1 MKRVTRVLCVV
12 IALTLVLGGM
22 MTGCGDNAGKATE
35 TSSVADTA
43 AATTAVASAG
53 IDTSEHVKLNWLL
66 VGDPAKDWDSVQAEF
81 NNLAGK
87 DLNAEIAA
95 TFIGWGEFSQKYPLV
110 IMSGQDLDMVFT
122 APWTSYSANVQKNA
136 FLELTEDMLQK
147 YAPAALQKLPQDAWN
162 EVKVDGKVYAIPRN
176 KIEVNAPI
184 GVAVRGDLLKK
195 YGMTSIASIDDLE
208 KYYEN
213 VKKNEKSLIP
223 LNSMASDWHPGY
235 FMLMPKGINW
245 DDLSAAGL
253 TYFATDAKPT
263 AMAISQNP
271 IMQDWFKKARD
282 WYNKG
287 YFNKNILNSKVNS
300 QTAFAQGQS
309 ASAIEQETSFNGD
322 YKKINDEHPDWDI
335 QFFLMNGETGPYYR
349 AAYNGTSFAISA
361 ASKNPERSLMF
372 LDKLFSS
379 EEYFSLAAYGIKGK
393 HWELT
398 ADNKIKVP
406 DGQPV
411 DLYQPTATCP
421 FGMGDYMSWGK
432 TSVNDWPQHEALTKM
447 MSGQAKVSPLVG
459 ISIKTDQFKNEAAAV
474 NALNNK
480 FGTSLLWGVV
490 DPNEVLPKYIE
501 DCKKAGLQKIL
512 DSVQKQVDEFMAAKE
527 SK

>member
-1 MKRVTRVLCVV
+1 MKKLTRLFCVV
-12 IALTLVLGGM
+12 IALTLAVGGL
-22 MTGCGDNAGKATE
+22 MTGCGGN
-35 TSSVADTA
+35 
-43 AATTAVASAG
+43 AATTTEATVTSTTVTGTTASATTAG

-66 VGDPAKDWDSVQAEF
+66 LGDPSKDWDSVQAEI
-81 NNLAGK
+81 NKLTAR
-87 DLNAEIAA
+87 DLNAEISA

-110 IMSGQDLDMVFT
+110 IMSGQDLDMICT
-122 APWTSYSANVQKNA
+122 APWCSYSSYVQKNA
-136 FLELTEDMLQK
+136 FMELTDEMLQK
-147 YAPAALQKLPQDAWN
+147 YAPAALEKLPQAAWN
-162 EVKVDGKVYAIPRN
+162 EVKVNGKMYAIPRN

-184 GVAVRGDLLKK
+184 GIAVRGDLMKK

-208 KYYEN
+208 KYYAN
-213 VKKNEKSLIP
+213 VKKNETNLIP
-223 LNSMASDWHPGY
+223 FNSMASDWHPGY
-235 FMLMPKGINW
+235 VMLLPKGFNW

-253 TYFATDAKPT
+253 TYYAADAKPT
-263 AMAISQNP
+263 ALFSSADP
-271 IMQDWFKKARD
+271 TMQQWYKKARD

-309 ASAIEQETSFNGD
+309 ASAIEQETSFNSD

-335 QFFLMNGETGPYYR
+335 QFFLVNGQTGPYYR

-361 ASKNPERSLMF
+361 SSNNTERSLMF
-372 LDKLFSS
+372 LDKLFSD
-379 EEYFSLAAYGIKGK
+379 EEYFNLAAYGVKGK

-411 DLYQPTATCP
+411 DLYPPTASCP
-421 FGMGDYMSWGK
+421 FGMGDFMSWGK

-447 MSGQAKVSPLVG
+447 MSSQANASPLVG
-459 ISIKTDQFKNEAAAV
+459 ISINTDEFKNEAAAI
-474 NALNNK
+474 NALGSK
-480 FGTSLLWGVV
+480 FGGSLLWGVV
-490 DPNEVLPKYIE
+490 DPDKILTKYIE

-512 DSVQKQVDEFMAAKE
+512 DSVQKQVDDFVAAKQ
-527 SK
+527 